1 MSGPE
6 AVGSAAPAAA
16 ERETEGDS
24 GGPSVGSVTAQDN
37 PGLGVMRA
45 PGNNGPGGVIV
56 MLDPVTARV
65 SVGQGNSA
73 VGENGVAVAV
83 VSPDVT
89 PGIDRASTGSA
100 SASVG

>member
-1 MSGPE
+1 M
-6 AVGSAAPAAA
+6 
-16 ERETEGDS
+16 
-24 GGPSVGSVTAQDN
+24 GSVTAQGN

-45 PGNNGPGGVIV
+45 PGNNGPGVVIV
-56 MLDPVTARV
+56 MLDPVRARV
-65 SVGQGNSA
+65 SVGQGNPA